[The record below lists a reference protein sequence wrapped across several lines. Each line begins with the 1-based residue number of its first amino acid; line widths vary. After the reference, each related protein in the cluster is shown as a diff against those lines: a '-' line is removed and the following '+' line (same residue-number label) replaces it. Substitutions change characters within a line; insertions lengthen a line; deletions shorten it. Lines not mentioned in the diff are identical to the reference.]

1 MEPQI
6 NNLQN
11 MQYMPNIQGMN
22 QMNQMNPQLMQIP
35 FANIPNVNIRQN
47 NANQK
52 NTLYVGNLHPEM
64 KDLDLFRIFTAFGK
78 VISIRISKN
87 TYTGESRCFGFV
99 VFEKYEEAVEAQKS
113 LNNSDVMM
121 REIRVYFK
129 RNVKDIDQSKNFVIK
144 NLSKDISSRQLNEE
158 VSKHGKVVSC
168 FVRKEEVLGR
178 MESLG
183 YGYVQFDNEVNT
195 DDFLEKFNG
204 TVLNDQAISVEN
216 FIPPSQRARPEP
228 KNLYLKQFPD
238 AWKKEDIETFLN
250 EKVNAISKIDS
261 HGVFLDKKLNKFYCF
276 VSLETVEGAKAVIAE
291 FNEKALV
298 EGADPLYVGVA
309 ESKAVRRGKILR
321 MRTQMQNETNLYV
334 RSLKEEVTEEDFK
347 NVFSQYG
354 EVTSVC
360 LKRWVLK
367 NPQNNGE
374 QEAEKRLKFGFVNY
388 ATKEGA
394 LKAFAEYKNNETLKE
409 MVDLTSSSASFVFFF
424 QPKRIRE
431 QYKKMTMLNKRFMNM
446 GVQPG
451 MMGQFPMHHQQRK
464 FHPNMMQR
472 GMMQGMGNLNFQ
484 NLPAPQMQAP
494 TNMTSTPRTER
505 SFQNSTSQSYTN
517 PVELS
522 ISQQIE
528 NLNDIQE
535 KANIIN
541 EKKEEFESLSE
552 DEKKNILG
560 NIMFLRVKGMY
571 KGKESDLP
579 KITGMLIDLEVLDL
593 DEILDIIRNNETLK
607 ERLEEAVE
615 VLEDSE

>member
-1 MEPQI
+1 M

-22 QMNQMNPQLMQIP
+22 QMNPQLMQMP
-35 FANIPNVNIRQN
+35 FTNLPNMGIRQN
-47 NANQK
+47 NSKQQ

-64 KDLDLFRIFTAFGK
+64 KDLDLFRIFTVFGK
-78 VISIRISKN
+78 VISIRIAKN
-87 TYTGESRCFGFV
+87 TYTNESRCFGFV
-99 VFEKYEEAVEAQKS
+99 VFEKHEDAKKAQAD
-113 LNNSDVMM
+113 LNNSDIMM

-129 RNVKDIDQSKNFVIK
+129 RNVRDIDQSKNFVIK
-144 NLSKDISSRQLNEE
+144 NLSKDISSRQLNDEFN
-158 VSKHGKVVSC
+158 KFGKVISC
-168 FVRKEEVLGR
+168 FVRKEEIEGR

-183 YGYVQFDNEVNT
+183 YGYVQFDNDVNT
-195 DDFLEKFNG
+195 DNFLSEFNG
-204 TVLNDQAISVEN
+204 KKLNDQEISVEN
-216 FIPPSQRARPEP
+216 FIPPSQRAKPEP

-238 AWKKEDIETFLN
+238 SWTKEDIEKFIT
-250 EKVNAISKIDS
+250 EEIAKVSPIDS
-261 HGVFLDKKLNKFYCF
+261 HGVFCDKKLNKFYCF
-276 VSLETVEGAKAVIAE
+276 VSLNTVEGAKEVIVK

-298 EGADPLYVGVA
+298 EGAEPLYVGVA
-309 ESKAVRRGKILR
+309 ESKSVRRGKIMRQR
-321 MRTQMQNETNLYV
+321 MNMGNETNLYV
-334 RSLKEEVTEEDFK
+334 RSLKEDVTEEAFK
-347 NVFSQYG
+347 AVFGQYG

-360 LKRWVLK
+360 LKKWVMK

-374 QEAEKRLKFGFVNY
+374 TPQEKNLKFGFVNY
-388 ATKEGA
+388 KTKEGA
-394 LKAFAEYKNNETLKE
+394 LRAFNEYKNNETLKE
-409 MVDLTSSSASFVFFF
+409 MVDLSSNSTSFVFFF

-431 QYKKMTMLNKRFMNM
+431 QYKRMTIMNKKYMGGMGMNMNM
-446 GVQPG
+446 GMNMGMGMQPG
-451 MMGQFPMHHQQRK
+451 MMQNMQRRQ
-464 FHPNMMQR
+464 MMQK
-472 GMMQGMGNLNFQ
+472 GMMPQMNNLHFQ
-484 NLPAPQMQAP
+484 NVPMPQMQAP

-535 KANIIN
+535 KANVIS
-541 EKKEEFESLSE
+541 EKKEEFDGLSE

-593 DEILDIIRNNETLK
+593 DEILDIIKNDETLK